1 MAGSSPL
8 VGQAVSHYRVLEK
21 LGGGGMGVVYKAQDT
36 RLDRFVA
43 LKFLPEEMAQDRQAL
58 ERFRREAKA
67 TSALNHPNICTIHD
81 IGEENGR
88 AFIAMEYLEGQT
100 LKHLIGGQPLP
111 LEQVLDLGIEIADA
125 LDAAHRKGIIHRDI
139 KPANIFV
146 TKRGHAKI
154 LDFGLA
160 KVSFAKSAVVDAE
173 TLATQEVDPD
183 HLTSP
188 GSTLGTVAYMSPE
201 QALGKELDA
210 RSDLFSFGAV
220 LYEMATGTL
229 PFRGDT
235 SAAIFDAILHKEP
248 IAPVRLNPALP
259 SGLEHVINKCLEKDR
274 ELRYQH
280 AADVGSDLKRLKR
293 DTESGRNVRAA
304 LVPGLAGAPLRKSWI
319 VALSVSALVALMAG
333 LFTFNAGGWRG
344 RLLHR
349 GAAVP
354 KIESIAV
361 LPLANLSGDPQ
372 QEYFADGMTEA
383 LITEL
388 SQLSGLKKVTS
399 RTSVMRYK
407 GGGKAMPQ
415 IGQELGVDAL
425 IEGSVQRAGDKVGIT
440 VQLIHADTDRHLWA
454 RSYERDLRDI
464 LALEREV
471 ARAIADEIQAK
482 VTPAEHG
489 RLITARRV
497 NPEAH
502 EAYLKGRY
510 YWSRWTT
517 EGFQRARHY
526 FEQAIGQDPTYAAAY
541 LGLANSYVVPG
552 IYGVLA
558 PGEAFPPAK
567 EAVQKALELDDLLGE
582 AHACRGLIAL
592 KYDRDWGEAERAF
605 QRALEL
611 NPNDATA
618 HQQYGLY
625 LREVGRFGQ
634 AIEEAKKAEQLD
646 PLSPAASTDVG
657 VSYYYA
663 RQPDKAIE
671 QLRKTLELDPGYFW
685 AHHVLGE
692 VYAQR
697 GQYREAVS
705 QLQEGI
711 EPSHGNPHFL
721 AMLGYGHAR
730 AGDRKEA
737 IKILI
742 KLQEESKRHFVPGSQ
757 IALIYIGL
765 DEKRAAITWLEKAYE
780 QRDGLLTSIKAEPPF
795 DPLRSDRRF
804 QELQRRIGLP
814 Q

>member
-1 MAGSSPL
+1 MI
-8 VGQAVSHYRVLEK
+8 GQTISHYRVIEK
-21 LGGGGMGVVYKAQDT
+21 LGGGGMGVVYKAEDT
-36 RLDRFVA
+36 ALHRFVA
-43 LKFLPEEMAQDRQAL
+43 LKFLPDDLAKDPQAL
-58 ERFRREAKA
+58 ARFQREAQA
-67 TSALNHPNICTIHD
+67 ASALSHPNICTIYE
-81 IGEENGR
+81 IGKHGDQS
-88 AFIAMEYLEGQT
+88 FIAMEFLDGLT
-100 LKHLIGGQPLP
+100 LKHRIAGRPMETELILS
-111 LEQVLDLGIEIADA
+111 LAIEIADA
-125 LDAAHRKGIIHRDI
+125 LDAAHSEGIVHRDI

-146 TKRGHAKI
+146 AKRGHAKI

-160 KVSFAKSAVVDAE
+160 KVTPVGSNVMEAAGVGVEATAGVSAE
-173 TLATQEVDPD
+173 

-188 GSTLGTVAYMSPE
+188 GATLGTVAYMSPE
-201 QALGKELDA
+201 QARAKELDA
-210 RSDLFSFGAV
+210 RTDLFSFGAV

-229 PFRGDT
+229 PFRGE
-235 SAAIFDAILHKEP
+235 SSGVIFNAILDRDP
-248 IAPVRLNPALP
+248 VPAVRLNPDLP
-259 SGLEHVINKCLEKDR
+259 VELERIINKALEKDR
-274 ELRYQH
+274 NLRYQH
-280 AADVGSDLKRLKR
+280 ASEMRTDLQRLKR
-293 DTESGRNVRAA
+293 DTESGRSAA
-304 LVPGLAGAPLRKSWI
+304 H
-319 VALSVSALVALMAG
+319 SVSVSPEKSSRRSKLWIATAAG
-333 LFTFNAGGWRG
+333 LLA
-344 RLLHR
+344 LL
-349 GAAVP
+349 AVLGVVTRYLLKP
-354 KIESIAV
+354 PAPTVDSVAV
-361 LPLANLSGDPQ
+361 LPFANGTADRNSEYLS
-372 QEYFADGMTEA
+372 DG
-383 LITEL
+383 ITESLISSL
-388 SQLSGLKKVTS
+388 SQLRDLAVRS
-399 RTSVMRYK
+399 RSSVFRYK
-407 GGGKAMPQ
+407 GKDVDVQKA
-415 IGQELGVDAL
+415 GNDLGVTAL
-425 IEGSVQRAGDKVGIT
+425 VTGRVTQRGDTIQVSAELTNVRNNTELWGEQYSRKSADIISLQKQIAGDIAEK
-440 VQLIHADTDRHLWA
+440 L
-454 RSYERDLRDI
+454 RSKLSGSEKQQVTKQGTKDPQAYEL
-464 LALEREV
+464 
-471 ARAIADEIQAK
+471 
-482 VTPAEHG
+482 
-489 RLITARRV
+489 
-497 NPEAH
+497 
-502 EAYLKGRY
+502 YLKGRY

-517 EGFQRARHY
+517 EGFQRARQY

-558 PGEAFPPAK
+558 PGEAFPRAR

-592 KYDRDWGEAERAF
+592 KYDRDWREAERAF

-646 PLSPAASTDVG
+646 PLSPAASTEVG

-737 IKILI
+737 VKILI

-765 DEKRAAITWLEKAYE
+765 DEKRAAITWLETAYE
-780 QRDGLLTSIKAEPPF
+780 QRDPLLTSIKAEAT
-795 DPLRSDRRF
+795 L
-804 QELQRRIGLP
+804 
-814 Q
+814 

>member
-1 MAGSSPL
+1 MSGTDAL
-8 VGQAVSHYRVLEK
+8 IGQIISHYRVLEK
-21 LGGGGMGVVYKAQDT
+21 LGAGGMGVVYRARDE
-36 RLDRFVA
+36 RLDRDVA
-43 LKFLPEEMAQDRQAL
+43 LKVLPAGALADEAARRRFRKEALALARLNHSNIAAVYDFDTQNEVDFLAMECVAGQSLAERLGAGSLGEKEIATLGGQIAAAL
-58 ERFRREAKA
+58 EEA
-67 TSALNHPNICTIHD
+67 HEH
-81 IGEENGR
+81 
-88 AFIAMEYLEGQT
+88 
-100 LKHLIGGQPLP
+100 
-111 LEQVLDLGIEIADA
+111 
-125 LDAAHRKGIIHRDI
+125 GIIHRDL
-139 KPANIFV
+139 KPGNILV
-146 TKRGHAKI
+146 TPKGQAKV

-160 KVSFAKSAVVDAE
+160 KLLRPASEATTESLAE
-173 TLATQEVDPD
+173 TQATA
-183 HLTSP
+183 
-188 GSTLGTVAYMSPE
+188 GTLPYMAPE
-201 QALGKELDA
+201 QLRGETTDA
-210 RSDLFSFGAV
+210 RTDLFAAGAV
-220 LYEMATGTL
+220 LYEMCTRQR
-229 PFRGDT
+229 PFREPLAT
-235 SAAIFDAILHKEP
+235 RLADAILHQP
-248 IAPVRLNPALP
+248 PVPPRAINPRI
-259 SGLEHVINKCLEKDR
+259 SQELEHIILKCLEK
-274 ELRYQH
+274 EPENRYQSAKELGVDLRRLGASMTTARVAVVAPPKH
-280 AADVGSDLKRLKR
+280 APGSWLFA
-293 DTESGRNVRAA
+293 GAGGVAA
-304 LVPGLAGAPLRKSWI
+304 LLVLLF
-319 VALSVSALVALMAG
+319 ALNL
-333 LFTFNAGGWRG
+333 GGWRARIFG
-344 RLLHR
+344 R
-349 GAAVP
+349 AAGFAP
-354 KIESIAV
+354 GRIESLAV
-361 LPLANLSGDPQ
+361 LPLANLSGDASQ
-372 QEYFADGMTEA
+372 DYFADGMTEA

-440 VQLIHADTDRHLWA
+440 VQLIHAETDRHLWA

-482 VTPAEHG
+482 VTPAEHV

-517 EGFQRARHY
+517 EGFQRARQY

-541 LGLANSYVVPG
+541 LGLANSYAVPG

-558 PGEAFPPAK
+558 PGEAFPRAR

-592 KYDRDWGEAERAF
+592 EYDRDWREAERAF

-646 PLSPAASTDVG
+646 PLSPAASTEVG

-697 GQYREAVS
+697 GQYREAIS

-721 AMLGYGHAR
+721 AVLGYGHAR

-737 IKILI
+737 VKILI
-742 KLQEESKRHFVPGSQ
+742 KLQEESKRHFVPSSQ

-780 QRDGLLTSIKAEPPF
+780 QRDPLLTSIKAESPF
-795 DPLRSDRRF
+795 DPLRSDPRF
-804 QELQRRIGLP
+804 QNLLRRMRLP